1 MRGHL
6 GPELEH
12 VRLSGR
18 MEMSFFKVVAN
29 EARSDLVGRRARA
42 ILTKT
47 LVEVAEDG
55 GWCGCAEHEEAV
67 SKTAAM
73 LWQQSAP

>member
-1 MRGHL
+1 
-6 GPELEH
+6 
-12 VRLSGR
+12 
-18 MEMSFFKVVAN
+18 MEMAYFKIIAH
-29 EARSDLVGRRARA
+29 EARSDLVGRQARA

-47 LVEVAEDG
+47 LTEVAEDG

-73 LWQQSAP
+73 LWQTSRA